1 MDSLKSDSNPL
12 AKVPA
17 TVDVATVDPSVDM
30 VLPTSGTPPLATI
43 SGGSFS
49 ASPKE
54 SDQPIS
60 TVTTSNAWSKPL
72 SITQPSSAATVLMQT
87 SKELIADL
95 SRETQWPSLSAANCA
110 PSRRR
115 QPVARAINASRP
127 SPHNSYSSSVTAK
140 VPLGI
145 CDNDPEYPWAS
156 KMEKS
161 KRNLHK
167 VTSPEFLE
175 DGTPKVRIPRHVLL
189 EGLENQKEF
198 VIGQFYRCS
207 APASG
212 LIQSVVSRIW
222 GTRCRIYT
230 REIGN
235 NAFLF
240 HIPDEFTRKWVV
252 QRGIWHVDDC
262 IMFVSTWDPKG
273 TITVP
278 EISTIPVWLTLKD
291 IPHQLYSKKGISW
304 IASGIGAPM
313 LTSKPWLDPIL
324 MGEAKILVEVKL
336 DRPFP
341 QRVALEDESGSVSMV
356 SVIYSWLPSVCPK
369 CGQLGHKAPRCLGLP
384 PVPIN
389 AVSENSSAAYQSLKA
404 TKSAPLE
411 SQEKPDTLSFD
422 SQGCILLDHEGSGLP
437 INENS
442 EIEEPSRE
450 VTTVPSASVVA
461 VNTPTG
467 SFTEKVHVSCTPSET
482 VQVTHVTAV
491 TDEKELP
498 PPTVVSVSPNDE
510 TCKQLDVSVSPN
522 DETCKQLDVA
532 EPVDSST
539 QSVPPTPEAPS
550 GKFVGNVDI
559 VVDNSN
565 SSPSSVPFVHD
576 NLFAVL
582 DSADAS
588 EPSSVPPAKELVFS
602 NSPLP
607 FTFASH
613 DTSPIHPR
621 DPFVDDESTLRSRGG
636 RPLKPSQR
644 LKEMEWFTVTGKGKR
659 GRGRGPHH

>member
-60 TVTTSNAWSKPL
+60 TVTTSNAWSKP
-72 SITQPSSAATVLMQT
+72 S
-87 SKELIADL
+87 
-95 SRETQWPSLSAANCA
+95 PSLNLLLQLRFSCR
-110 PSRRR
+110 PQGTDSRFVQRNSVALAFGSQLCSISGGVNLLLGQSTLQGLLR
-115 QPVARAINASRP
+115 QY
-127 SPHNSYSSSVTAK
+127 NSYSSSVTAK
-140 VPLGI
+140 VPL
-145 CDNDPEYPWAS
+145 
-156 KMEKS
+156 
-161 KRNLHK
+161 
-167 VTSPEFLE
+167 
-175 DGTPKVRIPRHVLL
+175 
-189 EGLENQKEF
+189 
-198 VIGQFYRCS
+198 
-207 APASG
+207 
-212 LIQSVVSRIW
+212 
-222 GTRCRIYT
+222 
-230 REIGN
+230 
-235 NAFLF
+235 
-240 HIPDEFTRKWVV
+240 
-252 QRGIWHVDDC
+252 
-262 IMFVSTWDPKG
+262 
-273 TITVP
+273 
-278 EISTIPVWLTLKD
+278 
-291 IPHQLYSKKGISW
+291 
-304 IASGIGAPM
+304 
-313 LTSKPWLDPIL
+313 
-324 MGEAKILVEVKL
+324 
-336 DRPFP
+336 
-341 QRVALEDESGSVSMV
+341 
-356 SVIYSWLPSVCPK
+356 
-369 CGQLGHKAPRCLGLP
+369 
-384 PVPIN
+384 
-389 AVSENSSAAYQSLKA
+389 
-404 TKSAPLE
+404 
-411 SQEKPDTLSFD
+411 
-422 SQGCILLDHEGSGLP
+422 
-437 INENS
+437 
-442 EIEEPSRE
+442 
-450 VTTVPSASVVA
+450 VPSASVVA

>member
-1 MDSLKSDSNPL
+1 
-12 AKVPA
+12 
-17 TVDVATVDPSVDM
+17 
-30 VLPTSGTPPLATI
+30 
-43 SGGSFS
+43 
-49 ASPKE
+49 
-54 SDQPIS
+54 
-60 TVTTSNAWSKPL
+60 
-72 SITQPSSAATVLMQT
+72 
-87 SKELIADL
+87 
-95 SRETQWPSLSAANCA
+95 
-110 PSRRR
+110 
-115 QPVARAINASRP
+115 
-127 SPHNSYSSSVTAK
+127 
-140 VPLGI
+140 
-145 CDNDPEYPWAS
+145 
-156 KMEKS
+156 
-161 KRNLHK
+161 
-167 VTSPEFLE
+167 
-175 DGTPKVRIPRHVLL
+175 
-189 EGLENQKEF
+189 
-198 VIGQFYRCS
+198 
-207 APASG
+207 
-212 LIQSVVSRIW
+212 
-222 GTRCRIYT
+222 
-230 REIGN
+230 
-235 NAFLF
+235 
-240 HIPDEFTRKWVV
+240 
-252 QRGIWHVDDC
+252 
-262 IMFVSTWDPKG
+262 
-273 TITVP
+273 
-278 EISTIPVWLTLKD
+278 
-291 IPHQLYSKKGISW
+291 
-304 IASGIGAPM
+304 M

-467 SFTEKVHVSCTPSET
+467 SFTEKVHVSCTPSEI

-613 DTSPIHPR
+613 DTSPTHPR

>member
-140 VPLGI
+140 VPL
-145 CDNDPEYPWAS
+145 
-156 KMEKS
+156 
-161 KRNLHK
+161 
-167 VTSPEFLE
+167 
-175 DGTPKVRIPRHVLL
+175 
-189 EGLENQKEF
+189 
-198 VIGQFYRCS
+198 
-207 APASG
+207 
-212 LIQSVVSRIW
+212 
-222 GTRCRIYT
+222 
-230 REIGN
+230 
-235 NAFLF
+235 
-240 HIPDEFTRKWVV
+240 
-252 QRGIWHVDDC
+252 
-262 IMFVSTWDPKG
+262 
-273 TITVP
+273 
-278 EISTIPVWLTLKD
+278 
-291 IPHQLYSKKGISW
+291 
-304 IASGIGAPM
+304 
-313 LTSKPWLDPIL
+313 
-324 MGEAKILVEVKL
+324 
-336 DRPFP
+336 
-341 QRVALEDESGSVSMV
+341 
-356 SVIYSWLPSVCPK
+356 
-369 CGQLGHKAPRCLGLP
+369 
-384 PVPIN
+384 
-389 AVSENSSAAYQSLKA
+389 
-404 TKSAPLE
+404 
-411 SQEKPDTLSFD
+411 
-422 SQGCILLDHEGSGLP
+422 
-437 INENS
+437 
-442 EIEEPSRE
+442 
-450 VTTVPSASVVA
+450 VPSASVVA

-498 PPTVVSVSPNDE
+498 PPTVVSVSPNDETCKQLDVSVSPNDETCKQLDVSVSPNDETCKQLDVSVSPNDETCKQLDVSVSPNDETCKQLDVSVSPNDE